1 MNTLENLSPVDDYE
15 LLARFIRFKRHIRE
29 DGTVRQDAFIPHPHP
44 DLSVF
49 RHVGL
54 NENELWD
61 IGRAIVK
68 QSAQLYGR
76 ADLHAIEARNQKLRI
91 EPTAT
96 PRNHANITGW
106 PPEKEAQKIIALELA
121 ARARFYPVRA

>member
-1 MNTLENLSPVDDYE
+1 MNSLENLSPVDDDE
-15 LLARFIRFKRHIRE
+15 LLARFIRSKRHIRE
-29 DGTVRQDAFIPHPHP
+29 DETVRQDAFIPHPYP

-61 IGRAIVK
+61 IGRAIITH
-68 QSAQLYGR
+68 LYGR
-76 ADLHAIEARNQKLRI
+76 ADIYAIEVLNQKLRI
-91 EPTAT
+91 EPTST

-121 ARARFYPVRA
+121 AKALFVCH